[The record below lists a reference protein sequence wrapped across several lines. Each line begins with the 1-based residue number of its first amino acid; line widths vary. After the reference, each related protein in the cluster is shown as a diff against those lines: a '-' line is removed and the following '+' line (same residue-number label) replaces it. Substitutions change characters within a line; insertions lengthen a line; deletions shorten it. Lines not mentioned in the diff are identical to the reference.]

1 MSASILSGC
10 VSPLLR
16 RSSDARARAP
26 RDIVTLSG
34 TSAAR
39 RSAAH
44 TPNGAS
50 AMPMKAC
57 IRRLLELL
65 GDIERHA
72 REIVREDSEPAR
84 RIVSLVDEARKEVRH
99 LESEITRVGR

>member
-1 MSASILSGC
+1 
-10 VSPLLR
+10 
-16 RSSDARARAP
+16 
-26 RDIVTLSG
+26 
-34 TSAAR
+34 
-39 RSAAH
+39 
-44 TPNGAS
+44 
-50 AMPMKAC
+50 MKAC

-84 RIVSLVDEARKEVRH
+84 RIVSLVDEARKETRH